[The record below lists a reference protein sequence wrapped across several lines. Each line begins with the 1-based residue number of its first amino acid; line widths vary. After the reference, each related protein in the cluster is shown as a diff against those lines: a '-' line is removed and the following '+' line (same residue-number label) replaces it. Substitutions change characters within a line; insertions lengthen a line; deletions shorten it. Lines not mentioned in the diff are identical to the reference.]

1 MKTYL
6 IKIGNYKLTFKV
18 CIFSQ
23 DLSRINDNTFI
34 NDKLQ
39 KYYKNYWTNH
49 KLVNLVLS
57 GNYTMEQI

>member
-1 MKTYL
+1 MRTYK
-6 IKIGNYKLTFKV
+6 IKIGECKLSFKI

-23 DLSRINDNTFI
+23 DLSRRNDHNFI

-39 KYYKNYWTNH
+39 KHYKNYWTNH

-57 GNYTMEQI
+57 GNYTMTEI